1 MDPDP
6 EVGAVDREMRCT
18 RVAALGPGDR
28 TRVLVTNAGVVRG
41 RGGGGGPAT
50 HPRMVLRAESRLRHV
65 MFSRMV
71 ECSPSLACPCASSH
85 CTTVWLL
92 SHR

>member
-41 RGGGGGPAT
+41 RGGRGRAGHSPPDGLEGGVPPQA
-50 HPRMVLRAESRLRHV
+50 RDVLADGGV
-65 MFSRMV
+65 
-71 ECSPSLACPCASSH
+71 
-85 CTTVWLL
+85 
-92 SHR
+92 

>member
-28 TRVLVTNAGVVRG
+28 TRVLVTNEGEVGVG
-41 RGGGGGPAT
+41 RGGPAT

-71 ECSPSLACPCASSH
+71 DCSPSLACPCASSH